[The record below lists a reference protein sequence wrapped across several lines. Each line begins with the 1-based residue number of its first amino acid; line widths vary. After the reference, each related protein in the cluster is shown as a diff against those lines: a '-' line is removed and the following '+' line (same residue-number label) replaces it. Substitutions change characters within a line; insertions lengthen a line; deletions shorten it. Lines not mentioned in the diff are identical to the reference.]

1 LIKDWQNMAGGE
13 VIVITGT
20 PGVGKTEVAK
30 MLSKETG
37 RKLIDLNAF
46 AKEAGGIKGR
56 DSVRGVNI
64 VDVATVRRAL
74 RKALKVD
81 QNVIIEGHFAE
92 IVPEEFVKT
101 AVVLRC
107 NPLVLKERLTRR
119 GYPDSKVTE
128 NVEAE
133 LLDSCLIA
141 AVKSFGD
148 RVREI
153 DTTGREVSDVAK
165 EAERA
170 FQGKGGL
177 LAGSVNWISVLE
189 IEGRLQDLIH

>member
-1 LIKDWQNMAGGE
+1 MAGGE
-13 VIVITGT
+13 AIVITGT

-30 MLSKETG
+30 MLSRETG
-37 RKLIDLNAF
+37 RKLIELNAL
-46 AKEAGGIKGR
+46 AKEPGGIKGR
-56 DSVRGVNI
+56 DIARETSI
-64 VDVATVRRAL
+64 VDVAAVRRAL
-74 RKALKVD
+74 RKALKGN

-92 IVPEEFVKT
+92 IVPGAFVKAT
-101 AVVLRC
+101 IVLRC
-107 NPLVLKERLTRR
+107 NPLVLKERLIGR
-119 GYPDSKVTE
+119 GYPDSKVKE

-165 EAERA
+165 EAERVLR
-170 FQGKGGL
+170 GKGGL

>member
-1 LIKDWQNMAGGE
+1 MAGGE
-13 VIVITGT
+13 AIVITGT

-30 MLSKETG
+30 MLSRETG
-37 RKLIDLNAF
+37 RKLIELNAM

-56 DSVRGVNI
+56 DNARGASI
-64 VDVATVRRAL
+64 VDIAAVRRAL
-74 RKALKVD
+74 RKVLKGN

-92 IVPEEFVKT
+92 IVPGEFVK
-101 AVVLRC
+101 AAIVLRC
-107 NPLVLKERLTRR
+107 NPLVLKERLARR
-119 GYPDSKVTE
+119 GYPDSKIKE

-141 AVKSFGD
+141 AVMSFGD

-153 DTTGREVSDVAK
+153 DTTGREVSDVTK
-165 EAERA
+165 EAERVLR
-170 FQGKGGL
+170 GKGGL

>member
-1 LIKDWQNMAGGE
+1 MASGE
-13 VIVITGT
+13 AIVITGT

-30 MLSKETG
+30 MLSRETG
-37 RKLIDLNAF
+37 RKLIDLNAL
-46 AKEAGGIKGR
+46 AKESRGIKGR
-56 DSVRGVNI
+56 DSARGASI
-64 VDVATVRRAL
+64 VDVSAVRKAL

-81 QNVIIEGHFAE
+81 QNVIIESHFAE
-92 IVPEEFVKT
+92 IVPDEFVKV
-101 AVVLRC
+101 AIVLRC
-107 NPLVLKERLTRR
+107 NPLVLKERLARR
-119 GYPDSKVTE
+119 GYPDSKVKE

-141 AVKSFGD
+141 AMKSFGD

-153 DTTGREVSDVAK
+153 DTTGREVSEVVK

-170 FQGKGGL
+170 FRGKGGL
-177 LAGSVNWISVLE
+177 VAGSVNWISVLE

>member
-1 LIKDWQNMAGGE
+1 MTSGE
-13 VIVITGT
+13 AIVITGT

-30 MLSKETG
+30 MLSRDTG
-37 RKLIDLNAF
+37 RQLIDLNAL
-46 AKEAGGIKGR
+46 AKESGGIKGR
-56 DSVRGVNI
+56 DRARGVSI
-64 VDVATVRRAL
+64 VDVPAIRRAL

-81 QNVIIEGHFAE
+81 QNAIIEGHFGE
-92 IVPEEFVKT
+92 IVPEKLVKM
-101 AVVLRC
+101 AIVLRC
-107 NPLVLKERLTRR
+107 NPLVLKERLIRR
-119 GYPDSKVTE
+119 GYPDSKVME

-177 LAGSVNWISVLE
+177 QVGSVNWISVLE